1 MYPTNRR
8 IMSKKPAVDPEQN
21 STSTEAQQM
30 GNAYNS
36 NLGSYA
42 ATILGNR
49 PAFPSSALPQIST
62 DGQPRATVSDDPTR
76 SSTWLVTG
84 KVACHTCQQRKGK
97 CSGQNDRQPIQH
109 HLKCDYC
116 VEHRLQCIWKAPKRT
131 IAKASSRQRPTT
143 AGSSSSAPGQGDR
156 SQVQTKSACVAC
168 QKRKQRCTGER
179 PACKTCADKG
189 YTCSYDVADGK
200 ARSEDLKLKLQE
212 ATERIEDLTRLLSMM
227 RHGNDQESTSLLARL
242 RMGASMEELLNTETN
257 ISNLATFTGAFYQQ
271 ATEAPLHLATD
282 PNQLLVLPGNTQLD
296 MSLTFQPP
304 QGMLQH

>member
-1 MYPTNRR
+1 
-8 IMSKKPAVDPEQN
+8 MSKKPAADREQN

-42 ATILGNR
+42 ATVLGNR

-62 DGQPRATVSDDPTR
+62 DGQPRATVSDDQTH

-116 VEHRLQCIWKAPKRT
+116 VENRLQCIWKAPKRT

-179 PACKTCADKG
+179 PACKTCVDKG

-200 ARSEDLKLKLQE
+200 TRSEDLKFKIQE
-212 ATERIEDLTRLLSMM
+212 AEEREAKLMQLLSAMK
-227 RHGNDQESTSLLARL
+227 HGTKEQSSSLLARL
-242 RMGASMEELLNTETN
+242 RMGASLEDLLETKTEPSTIAAFSGTSQPRLMESPHQYSETD
-257 ISNLATFTGAFYQQ
+257 SHQHPGFPGHLQSDESFASATSGSICILR
-271 ATEAPLHLATD
+271 P
-282 PNQLLVLPGNTQLD
+282 
-296 MSLTFQPP
+296 
-304 QGMLQH
+304 